1 MFFFNILPKSVDI
14 EVQKHAKRLD
24 DYLLSQFLNFPSI
37 QLGYWAY
44 DTQYP
49 KLKSDIP
56 WISGYRKFR
65 ALWHM

>member
-1 MFFFNILPKSVDI
+1 MIIYYDL
-14 EVQKHAKRLD
+14 
-24 DYLLSQFLNFPSI
+24 QFLNFPSI

-49 KLKSDIP
+49 KLKSDVP

-65 ALWHM
+65 ALES